1 MSDAVQVV
9 RKQAGATIVKRGE
22 QGNVFYMIAAG
33 TVSVTD
39 IKSQRAANNGAVHES
54 ARLAKQTLGP
64 GDCFGEMA
72 LLTGEPRAA
81 TIVAKSSCTLLALS
95 RGDFE
100 QLLGPLKEALDE
112 TFIVRALANIA
123 ILAKLSDAERHACAR
138 LLRTETFAPEA
149 VVIRQ
154 GDPGDKFYVIKAS
167 ERSRRSLPSLRS
179 ATPFRSR

>member
-1 MSDAVQVV
+1 M
-9 RKQAGATIVKRGE
+9 
-22 QGNVFYMIAAG
+22 Y
-33 TVSVTD
+33 
-39 IKSQRAANNGAVHES
+39 
-54 ARLAKQTLGP
+54 
-64 GDCFGEMA
+64 
-72 LLTGEPRAA
+72 
-81 TIVAKSSCTLLALS
+81 
-95 RGDFE
+95 
-100 QLLGPLKEALDE
+100 
-112 TFIVRALANIA
+112 LANIA